1 MAKIA
6 VIGAGSLVFTRKLV
20 SDLLQQ
26 EATAD
31 AEITLM
37 DIDTERLREVGEV
50 VDAMVARGGG
60 TARVRLTNDWADG
73 VRGAGYVMN
82 TIADGRRRAVTSSIL
97 TSLSATG
104 SARRS
109 PIRMGSEA
117 SPGRSGPSRRSWPW
131 HT

>member
-37 DIDTERLREVGEV
+37 DIDTERLKEVGEV
-50 VDAMVARGGG
+50 VEAIVARGGG
-60 TARVRLTNDWADG
+60 L
-73 VRGAGYVMN
+73 
-82 TIADGRRRAVTSSIL
+82 L
-97 TSLSATG
+97 
-104 SARRS
+104 
-109 PIRMGSEA
+109 A
-117 SPGRSGPSRRSWPW
+117 SG
-131 HT
+131 